1 MKENLRIGQ
10 NWSRIGLGC
19 WQLGDDCWGDVTE
32 DAAQMILR
40 EAYEAGVTFFDTA
53 DVYGSGLSEQ
63 RISRF
68 LKSTGAQ
75 VEVATKIG
83 RFSDPGWPANFN
95 KPAMRQHI
103 EACISRL
110 GVQSL
115 DLVQLHCLPTEV
127 LAQGRVFDHL
137 RDFQAEGLIKAWGVS
152 VESVEEGLLCLTQ
165 PGLAS
170 LQVILNVLRQHPL
183 QALLPRAEQMGVAII
198 VRLPLASG
206 VLAGKYTK
214 ETTFSDKDHRKF
226 NADGQAFHVG
236 ETFNGLPFH
245 QAVEFA
251 ETLKQDLPEGR
262 NLAEA
267 SLRWLLDQPAV
278 TTIIPG
284 ASKVGQ
290 VTRNMK
296 ALELPSLPASTHERW
311 SEFYKGTVAPHLR
324 GMV

>member
-1 MKENLRIGQ
+1 MRHNLRIGQ

-19 WQLGDDCWGDVTE
+19 WQIGDDCWGDVAE

-40 EAYEAGVTFFDTA
+40 EAFEAGVTFFDTA
-53 DVYGSGLSEQ
+53 DVYGSGLSEE
-63 RISRF
+63 RIGRF

-75 VEVATKIG
+75 VDVATKIG
-83 RFSDPGWPANFN
+83 RFSEPGWPANFN

-103 EACISRL
+103 EASLSRL
-110 GVQSL
+110 GTQSL
-115 DLVQLHCLPTEV
+115 DLVQLHCLPSEV

-170 LQVILNVLRQHPL
+170 LQVILNALRQHPL
-183 QALLPRAEQMGVAII
+183 QILLPRAEQMGAAII

-206 VLAGKYTK
+206 VLSGRYTK
-214 ETTFSDKDHRKF
+214 DTVFPENDHRKF

-251 ETLKQDLPEGR
+251 DTLKQDLPEGMT
-262 NLAEA
+262 LAEG
-267 SLRWLLDQPAV
+267 SLRWLLDQSAV
-278 TTIIPG
+278 TTVIPG

-296 ALELPSLPASTHERW
+296 ALELEPLPSSLHTRW
-311 SEFYKGTVAPHLR
+311 GEFYAASVAPHLR